1 MHEGLWLLAQE
12 QQRSYAEYLSCLK
25 LGFASLC
32 LLQSNEKAGKRGH
45 GSKSPSFMATH
56 KTQSS

>member
-1 MHEGLWLLAQE
+1 MKACGYWPKSKRDLN
-12 QQRSYAEYLSCLK
+12 AEHLSCLK

-32 LLQSNEKAGKRGH
+32 LLQSKEKAGKRGH